1 MIYGDDPLKLNNYN
15 YSPSLVAIIQ
25 SGNLYVYAMNN
36 PVKYVDEN
44 GELVHLAVGASIG
57 AGISGGINAVTQ
69 AIAILSKKQEDFN
82 WGELVITATGGAVD
96 GMLAVSGAGIV
107 ATVLGS
113 AAISASTD
121 IVVQAQAENWD
132 YSKVDMDSVLLSGA
146 IGAGSVAIPVK
157 RQHIP
162 NTKHLT
168 TMGNDAFSRIVY
180 AVDKVNAEK
189 AWAYYK
195 SQTARDTSKLAISTG
210 ISTIPSD
217 IRDAYDFIYGG
228 DR

>member
-1 MIYGDDPLKLNNYN
+1 M
-15 YSPSLVAIIQ
+15 
-25 SGNLYVYAMNN
+25 
-36 PVKYVDEN
+36 
-44 GELVHLAVGASIG
+44 
-57 AGISGGINAVTQ
+57 
-69 AIAILSKKQEDFN
+69 F
-82 WGELVITATGGAVD
+82 
-96 GMLAVSGAGIV
+96 
-107 ATVLGS
+107 VLGS